1 MALSEKEFVEGESI
15 RVSGLVQGVGFR
27 PTVWRIARQLNL
39 VGYVYNDAAGVV
51 IHLWGRRDLR
61 QLFIKQ
67 LQLEQPPLARI
78 EEVICQ
84 PLSKP
89 RPSGLFEIT
98 ESRGGVNKTGIAAD
112 AAVCKACIDE
122 TLDPASRRYRYPFT
136 NCTHCGPRLS
146 IVKSIP
152 YDRPN
157 TSMDK
162 FPLCKDCLQEY
173 QDPGDRR
180 FHAQPIACP
189 TCGPI
194 VWLEDSNG
202 EELNP
207 CHFDAQDAIGA
218 AVKAIRRGDI
228 VAIKGIGGF
237 HLACDAGNYE
247 AITRLRARKNRP
259 HKPFA
264 LMARDLSAVQQYC
277 YVNEAE
283 GELLRS
289 PEAPIVLLK
298 NRRSLQYM
306 LPDILAPALP
316 TLGFMLPYSPLH
328 VLLLD
333 FLDNPLVMT
342 SGNPKG
348 APQCIGNDDAREK
361 LQGLADY
368 WLMNDRA
375 IVNRVDDSVVR
386 FINQQ
391 PQFLRRARGYA
402 PAPVKLP
409 SGFEDTPVVLTLG
422 GELKNT
428 LCLLK
433 NGQAILSQYIG
444 DLEQPPAML
453 ALEQTIDRYLNLF
466 DAKPALLA
474 ADLHPEYLST
484 KLAEQL
490 AADLSLPVERVQH
503 HHAHMAACMADNEVA
518 LHSPPM
524 LGIIL
529 DGLGWGDDGTIWG
542 GEILLADYQGYQRLG
557 CLKPVPLPGG
567 TQAILQPWRNC
578 FAQLET
584 TLGCDQFIEQFADLE
599 LIKFLK
605 KQPLNTLQC
614 MIKLGINSPLSSSC
628 GRLFD
633 GVAAALNLCR
643 DGISYEGQ
651 AAIELEAFASVIAD
665 DDTSYTFDFES
676 ENGLLQ
682 LSSISLWQALLLDLQ
697 TDTSREVMATRF
709 HHGLANALVTSIM
722 QLWTEQYPRT
732 IVLSG
737 GVFQNKI
744 LLVLVTQQLKFA
756 GFGVLHHRQIPS
768 NDGGLS
774 LGQAVVAAARQLA
787 LS

>member
-1 MALSEKEFVEGESI
+1 MALCKKDLIEGESI

-27 PTVWRIARQLNL
+27 PTVWRIALQLNL
-39 VGYVYNDAAGVV
+39 TGSVYNDAAGVV
-51 IHLWGRRDLR
+51 INLWGTRDLR
-61 QLFIKQ
+61 QRFIKL

-78 EEVICQ
+78 EQIICE
-84 PLSKP
+84 PLLKP
-89 RPSGLFEIT
+89 RPNDSFEIT

-112 AAVCKACIDE
+112 AAVCQACIDE
-122 TLDPASRRYRYPFT
+122 TLDPAGRRYRYPFT

-152 YDRPN
+152 YDRAN
-157 TSMDK
+157 TSMNK

-173 QDPGDRR
+173 QDPNDRR

-189 TCGPI
+189 KCGPR
-194 VWLEDSNG
+194 VWMEDRNG
-202 EELNP
+202 EELFP

-218 AVKAIRRGDI
+218 AVIAIRRGDI

-237 HLACDAGNYE
+237 HLACDAGNDE
-247 AITRLRARKNRP
+247 AVTRLRARKNRP
-259 HKPFA
+259 KKPFA
-264 LMARDLSAVQQYC
+264 LMANDLSAVQQYC

-289 PEAPIVLLK
+289 PEAPIVLLR
-298 NRRSLQYM
+298 NRCLLPNI
-306 LPDILAPALP
+306 LPDVLAPGLP
-316 TLGFMLPYSPLH
+316 TLGFMLPNSPLLM
-328 VLLLD
+328 LLLGS
-333 FLDNPLVMT
+333 LDNPLVMT

-348 APQCIGNDDAREK
+348 APQCIDNEDAREK
-361 LQGLADY
+361 LQGLTDY

-386 FINQQ
+386 FMNQQ

-409 SGFEDTPVVLTLG
+409 SGFEDTPVILTLG

-433 NGQAILSQYIG
+433 NGQAVLSQYIG
-444 DLEQPPAML
+444 DLEQPPALL

-466 DAKPALLA
+466 DAKPTLLA

-490 AADLSLPVERVQH
+490 AADLSLPIERVQH
-503 HHAHMAACMADNEVA
+503 HHAHMAACMADNGVA

-529 DGLGWGDDGTIWG
+529 DGLGWGEDGTIWG

-567 TQAILQPWRNC
+567 TQAIRQPWRNC
-578 FAQLET
+578 FAQLDT
-584 TLGCDQFIEQFADLE
+584 TLGCDYCIEQYGDLK
-599 LIKFLK
+599 LIQFLK
-605 KQPLNTLQC
+605 QQPLKTLQC
-614 MIKLGINSPLSSSC
+614 MIKLGVNSPLSSSC

-633 GVAAALNLCR
+633 GVAAALDLCR

-651 AAIELEAFASVIAD
+651 AAIELEALAGLITD
-665 DDTSYTFDFES
+665 DDPGYVFDFES
-676 ENGLLQ
+676 NNGVLQ
-682 LSSISLWQALLLDLQ
+682 LSCASLWQALLLDLQ
-697 TDTSREVMATRF
+697 NDTAREVMALRF
-709 HHGLANALVTSIM
+709 HQGLANALVTTIL
-722 QLWTEQYPRT
+722 QLWTEEYPQ
-732 IVLSG
+732 IVVLSG

-744 LLVLVTQQLKFA
+744 LLERVTKQLNLADFE
-756 GFGVLHHRQIPS
+756 VIHHRQVPS
-768 NDGGLS
+768 NDGGLA
-774 LGQAVVAAARQLA
+774 LGQAVVAAARQLV